1 MVEVLQRTEK
11 AAETMHACGGGA
23 GHQGDGAHAGEPDEM
38 KKALQARNPDKQGN
52 VAIANIGI
60 FRQWPTIKRDI
71 I

>member
-1 MVEVLQRTEK
+1 
-11 AAETMHACGGGA
+11 MHACGGGA